1 MTIYWLKI
9 DRFFYYLCNMDITE
23 KNKYKSDFKRELDKF
38 ADKLKKYVST
48 DNGDWSVKGFID
60 VYKNIYTISSDTKIV
75 SKILEIHIFPQILQF
90 ADSIDYK
97 IILAEKQNWYP
108 DLTFVHKKNDEVKFA
123 VDIKTTFRRN
133 DKTAGFTLG
142 SHGGYFKERDKD
154 KNIQFP
160 YNQYTWHYCLGVIY
174 TRTDVSEDLSETEIY
189 QIEDLQEEYETP
201 NKKVGKREVTTVKN
215 LKSITSVIK
224 DFDFFASEK
233 WKIASDKQGSGNTAN
248 IGSIVD
254 IADLKNENGIFSKL
268 GEKWFDEYWINRG
281 SATLIRDGKPVK
293 ITTLKDFLEF
303 KGRTDLWK
311 MIVEKTTKK
320 KTKWKWLFHL

>member
-1 MTIYWLKI
+1 
-9 DRFFYYLCNMDITE
+9 MDITE

-160 YNQYTWHYCLGVIY
+160 YNQYTGHYCLGVIY

-201 NKKVGKREVTTVKN
+201 NKKVGKREVKTVKN

-320 KTKWKWLFHL
+320 KTK

>member
-1 MTIYWLKI
+1 MEKE
-9 DRFFYYLCNMDITE
+9 E
-23 KNKYKSDFKRELDKF
+23 KNKYKSDFKKELDKF
-38 ADKLKKYVST
+38 ADKLEKYVST
-48 DNGDWSVKGFID
+48 DNGDWTVKGFID

-90 ADSIDYK
+90 AESIDYK

-108 DLTFVHKKNDEVKFA
+108 DLTFVNKKNEEVKFA

-133 DKTAGFTLG
+133 HKTAGFTLG
-142 SHGGYFKERDKD
+142 SHGGYFKERDKN

-160 YNQYTWHYCLGVIY
+160 YNQYTGHYCLGIIY
-174 TRTDVSEDLSETEIY
+174 TRTDVTDDLAETEIY
-189 QIEDLQEEYETP
+189 QVSDLLEEYETP
-201 NKKVGKREVTTVKN
+201 IKKVGDREVTTVKN

-224 DFDFFASEK
+224 DFDFFVSEK

-254 IADLKNENGIFSKL
+254 IADLKSGNGIFSQL
-268 GEKWFDEYWINRG
+268 GEEWFDEYWINHG
-281 SATLIRDGKPVK
+281 SVTMIKDGKTLK

-303 KGRTDLWK
+303 KGRNDLLDK
-311 MIVEKTTKK
+311 IVSKTSNRNSK
-320 KTKWKWLFHL
+320 

>member
-1 MTIYWLKI
+1 
-9 DRFFYYLCNMDITE
+9 MDITE
-23 KNKYKSDFKRELDKF
+23 KNKYKSDFKRKLDKF

-160 YNQYTWHYCLGVIY
+160 YNQYTGHYCLGVIY

-215 LKSITSVIK
+215 LKSIASVIK

-320 KTKWKWLFHL
+320 KTK

>member
-1 MTIYWLKI
+1 MDLK
-9 DRFFYYLCNMDITE
+9 D
-23 KNKYKSDFKRELDKF
+23 KNKYKSDFKKELDKF
-38 ADKLKKYVST
+38 ADKLEKYVSSE
-48 DNGDWSVKGFID
+48 NGDWTVKGFID

-90 ADSIDYK
+90 AESIGYK

-108 DLTFVHKKNDEVKFA
+108 DLTFVNKKNEAVKFA

-160 YNQYTWHYCLGVIY
+160 YNQYTAHFCLGIIY
-174 TRTDVSEDLSETEIY
+174 TRTDVSDDLSETEIF
-189 QIEDLQEEYETP
+189 QVEELQETHEIP
-201 NKKVGKREVTTVKN
+201 SKKVGERAVTSVEN

-224 DFDFFASEK
+224 DFDFFAAEK

-254 IADLKNENGIFSKL
+254 IADLKRGNGIFSQL
-268 GEKWFDEYWINRG
+268 GEEWFDEYWINHG
-281 SATLIRDGKPVK
+281 SATMLKEGKLVK

-303 KGRTDLWK
+303 KGRTDLWDR
-311 MIVEKTTKK
+311 IVSKTSNKK
-320 KTKWKWLFHL
+320 AK

>member
-1 MTIYWLKI
+1 MNL
-9 DRFFYYLCNMDITE
+9 TE
-23 KNKYKSDFKRELDKF
+23 KNTYKSAFKKELDKF
-38 ADKLKKYVST
+38 ADRLEKYVST

-60 VYKNIYTISSDTKIV
+60 VYKNIYTISSDTKII

-90 ADSIDYK
+90 AESIDYK

-108 DLTFVHKKNDEVKFA
+108 DLTFVNKKNEDIKFA

-133 DKTAGFTLG
+133 DKTVGFTLG

-160 YNQYTWHYCLGVIY
+160 YNQYTGHFCLGIIY
-174 TRTDVSEDLSETEIY
+174 TRTDVSDDLAETEIF
-189 QIEDLQEEYETP
+189 QVQELQEEYETP
-201 NKKVGKREVTTVKN
+201 NKKVGQREVTTVKN

-254 IADLKNENGIFSKL
+254 IADLKSGNGIFSQL
-268 GEKWFDEYWINRG
+268 GEEWFDEYWINYG
-281 SATLIRDGKPVK
+281 SATMLKEGKTIK

-303 KGRTDLWK
+303 KGRVDLWDK
-311 MIVEKTTKK
+311 IVSKTSNK
-320 KTKWKWLFHL
+320 KTK